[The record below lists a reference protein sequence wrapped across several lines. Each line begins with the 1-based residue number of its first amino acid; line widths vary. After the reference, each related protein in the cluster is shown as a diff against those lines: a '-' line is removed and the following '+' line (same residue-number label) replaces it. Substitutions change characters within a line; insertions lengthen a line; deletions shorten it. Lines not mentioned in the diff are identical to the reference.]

1 MTNWILVPRGG
12 LWVECGFALPPPPP
26 PRVLARDLVEVFADD
41 SSEQKARTL
50 TRFVGEAWL
59 SGLAKGKTGRDLIK
73 AGWSGAYRWSAKYPG
88 MGKPPPR
95 EVARAMR
102 DVGIARLALMAW
114 GRVMGLCENEGEDMS
129 RTKSGTLIKQAARP
143 RSDAGS
149 AGYRPL
155 RDGVAPKPIEPKLDG
170 LADFEASFGAGKE
183 AWSTP
188 EGQEFL
194 RTMRGGLDSHGVKQ
208 EEAAPIESPEPK
220 RRMTQPGLFDALGVK
235 V

>member
-1 MTNWILVPRGG
+1 
-12 LWVECGFALPPPPP
+12 
-26 PRVLARDLVEVFADD
+26 
-41 SSEQKARTL
+41 
-50 TRFVGEAWL
+50 
-59 SGLAKGKTGRDLIK
+59 
-73 AGWSGAYRWSAKYPG
+73 
-88 MGKPPPR
+88 
-95 EVARAMR
+95 
-102 DVGIARLALMAW
+102 
-114 GRVMGLCENEGEDMS
+114 MS

-155 RDGVAPKPIEPKLDG
+155 RDGVAVPRIEPKPVAVDYRCSRCGRLDELNENPGDSAEDCPGCASPVEPVPVAPAKVDG

-208 EEAAPIESPEPK
+208 EEAAPVEAPDPK